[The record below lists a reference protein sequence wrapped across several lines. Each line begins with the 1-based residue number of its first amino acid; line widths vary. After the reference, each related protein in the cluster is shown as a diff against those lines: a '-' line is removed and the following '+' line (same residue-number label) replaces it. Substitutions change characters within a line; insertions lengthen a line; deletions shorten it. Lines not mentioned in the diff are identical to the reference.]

1 MAARRCVF
9 SLFLFLTACS
19 GIPQSSSPVVPG
31 RSAIP
36 SLVPPLA
43 SLRSVGSEPITITE
57 SSDGSIRIQ
66 SGGGGG
72 MVDLL
77 SLDPDLLNPE
87 IAAFLFPSC
96 LPAITE
102 VQKR

>member
-1 MAARRCVF
+1 MAACRCVF
-9 SLFLFLTACS
+9 FLFLFLTACS
-19 GIPQSSSPVVPG
+19 GIPQSNSPGSSVL
-31 RSAIP
+31 P
-36 SLVPPLA
+36 SLASPLA

-66 SGGGGG
+66 NGGGGG

>member
-1 MAARRCVF
+1 MAASTCVF

-31 RSAIP
+31 SSAIP

>member
-1 MAARRCVF
+1 
-9 SLFLFLTACS
+9 
-19 GIPQSSSPVVPG
+19 
-31 RSAIP
+31 
-36 SLVPPLA
+36 
-43 SLRSVGSEPITITE
+43 
-57 SSDGSIRIQ
+57 
-66 SGGGGG
+66 

>member
-1 MAARRCVF
+1 MAACTCVF
-9 SLFLFLTACS
+9 SLFLFLTACG

-31 RSAIP
+31 SSAIP

-102 VQKR
+102 AHKR

>member
-1 MAARRCVF
+1 MAACTCVF

-19 GIPQSSSPVVPG
+19 GIPQSSSPVVP
-31 RSAIP
+31 RSSAIP

-43 SLRSVGSEPITITE
+43 SLRSVGSEPITLTE

-66 SGGGGG
+66 SGGGRG

-102 VQKR
+102 AHKR